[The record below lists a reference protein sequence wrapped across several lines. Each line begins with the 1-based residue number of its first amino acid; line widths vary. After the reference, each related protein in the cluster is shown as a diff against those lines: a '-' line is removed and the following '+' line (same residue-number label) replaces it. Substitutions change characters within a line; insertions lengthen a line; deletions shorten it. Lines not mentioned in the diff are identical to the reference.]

1 MNFFQVFYRQLRIH
15 AVEHQ
20 IIPVVAQ
27 IGIKISCCTGLRSGS
42 FNELMTSSLIHRGDK
57 YILRVFLKK
66 TCKYRIKNN
75 LPVFNDYRIPKEL
88 GIEIE
93 QFIAD
98 TQDLRN
104 MLKKPYLLVYQPASR
119 RADTKFLPVVLD
131 GDALY
136 YYLSKLL
143 RGANLYTPKG
153 LPETASLRSIRAEIG
168 RTLFA
173 SGKNANEVS
182 SFLGNSPMVAQT
194 HYDNYRPI
202 DDAKMYDK
210 LWQETIEKGIAAHT
224 KQKLLPQTVM
234 YGTCN
239 SQKECPGKDCRKC
252 PSLIK
257 CKEGDCTN

>member
-1 MNFFQVFYRQLRIH
+1 M
-15 AVEHQ
+15 
-20 IIPVVAQ
+20 
-27 IGIKISCCTGLRSGS
+27 
-42 FNELMTSSLIHRGDK
+42 
-57 YILRVFLKK
+57 
-66 TCKYRIKNN
+66 
-75 LPVFNDYRIPKEL
+75 FNDYRIPKEL

-104 MLKKPYLLVYQPASR
+104 TLKKPYLLVYQPASR

-153 LPETASLRSIRAEIG
+153 TPETASLRSIRAEIG

-194 HYDNYRPI
+194 HYDNHRPI

-210 LWQETIEKGIAAHT
+210 LWQETVEKGIATHT

-239 SQKECPGKDCRKC
+239 SQKECPGKDCREC

>member
-1 MNFFQVFYRQLRIH
+1 
-15 AVEHQ
+15 
-20 IIPVVAQ
+20 
-27 IGIKISCCTGLRSGS
+27 
-42 FNELMTSSLIHRGDK
+42 
-57 YILRVFLKK
+57 
-66 TCKYRIKNN
+66 
-75 LPVFNDYRIPKEL
+75 
-88 GIEIE
+88 
-93 QFIAD
+93 
-98 TQDLRN
+98 

-252 PSLIK
+252 PSLI
-257 CKEGDCTN
+257 CKPYIRDHLSKYPEFSHTDKGDYKSPEEMAARIEVLEDRLSKSVNRNKELLAEIQKIRAESAIKYKQLQLDYERLAGAYQKETEKKIIRL